1 MLGKTVGAK
10 LLELRKQ
17 KNWSQEQT
25 ADYLGISRWVW
36 QRIETGEG
44 YSWACNLEKI
54 CISFDIKPEEL
65 VKQDHMIINHNQQGG
80 GGYIQIVNQLS
91 EKLIEQYEARLSEK
105 DEIIKKLEKWKWKI
119 FKI

>member
-1 MLGKTVGAK
+1 MLSKAIGSK

-25 ADYLGISRWVW
+25 ADYLSISRSVY

-54 CISFDIKPEEL
+54 CDVFEIKPEEL
-65 VKQDHMIINHNQQGG
+65 IRQDHLIINHNQQGG

-91 EKLIEQYEARLSEK
+91 DKLIEQFEARIKEK
-105 DEIIKKLEKWKWKI
+105 DEIIATLREAK
-119 FKI
+119 

>member
-1 MLGKTVGAK
+1 MLSKTIGSK

-25 ADYLGISRWVW
+25 ADYLSISRSVY

-54 CISFDIKPEEL
+54 CSVFEIKPEEL
-65 VKQDHMIINHNQQGG
+65 IKQDHLIINHNQQGG

-91 EKLIEQYEARLSEK
+91 DKLIEQFEARIKEK
-105 DEIIKKLEKWKWKI
+105 DALIEKLQERK
-119 FKI
+119 

>member
-1 MLGKTVGAK
+1 MLSKTIGSK

-25 ADYLGISRWVW
+25 TDYLSISRSVY

-44 YSWACNLEKI
+44 YSWASNLEKI
-54 CISFDIKPEEL
+54 CSVFEIKPEEL
-65 VKQDHMIINHNQQGG
+65 VKQDHLIINNNQQGG

-91 EKLIEQYEARLSEK
+91 DKLIEQFETRIKEK
-105 DEIIKKLEKWKWKI
+105 DALIAKLQERK
-119 FKI
+119 